1 MRADA
6 PSGGRSTRT
15 YYYTLTLSL
24 GVGGVPR
31 GELVD
36 DGAHAARV
44 ERRQRRLVDARRRAL
59 RRPQHAHVLY
69 TLTLSLSHLG
79 LAAFLAASSSMTA
92 RTRRASSG
100 GSGGWWMRADAPS
113 GGRSTRTYYILSLSH
128 SLTWAAAGGCAP
140 TRPPAAAARARI
152 IYSHSLTLSLGVGGV
167 PRGELVDDGAHA
179 ARVERRQRRLVD
191 ARRRALRRPQ
201 HAHVL
206 YTLTLSLSHLGL
218 AAFLAAS
225 SSMTARTRRASSGG
239 SGGWWMRADAPSGGR
254 STRTYYILSLSHL
267 GLAAFLAASSSMTAR
282 TRRASSGGSG
292 GWWMRADAPSGGR
305 STRTYYILSLSHSLT
320 WGWRRSSRRARR

>member
-1 MRADA
+1 MIGKIICQSAVEQR
-6 PSGGRSTRT
+6 GRSR
-15 YYYTLTLSL
+15 SN
-24 GVGGVPR
+24 PSPIWRR
-31 GELVD
+31 GLCPAVAQQWD
-36 DGAHAARV
+36 VHR
-44 ERRQRRLVDARRRAL
+44 
-59 RRPQHAHVLY
+59 
-69 TLTLSLSHLG
+69 
-79 LAAFLAASSSMTA
+79 
-92 RTRRASSG
+92 
-100 GSGGWWMRADAPS
+100 
-113 GGRSTRTYYILSLSH
+113 
-128 SLTWAAAGGCAP
+128 P

-254 STRTYYILSLSHL
+254 STRTYYILSLSH
-267 GLAAFLAASSSMTAR
+267 
-282 TRRASSGGSG
+282 
-292 GWWMRADAPSGGR
+292 
-305 STRTYYILSLSHSLT
+305 SLT